1 MVNNEV
7 MERLTEQLKIKKLS
21 CSLSDDK
28 QAALITSETNIRYL
42 TDFANSEGTLLLTK
56 KGAVLL
62 VDFRY
67 GEAAQKKV
75 TNCKVIVYDSFS
87 DSLKDLIKCFGIE
100 EVLIEST
107 YITVSRA
114 NALKKIFSECSC
126 RLVANDTL
134 DKLLSNARIL
144 KSENEISKIE
154 KAQRITEEAYLEL
167 LNMVKPGVTEAEL
180 ALELEFLMRR
190 KGASGV
196 SFDLITIAGK
206 KTSMP
211 HGVPDNSVVQRGD
224 FVTFD
229 IGAIYDGYH
238 SDMTR
243 TIAVGEV
250 SDEQKEIYSIV
261 LEAQLAALEKVK
273 PGVNAGDIDKTA
285 RDIIVK
291 HGYGEYFK
299 HSTGHGVGLEI
310 HEQPFV
316 SPKSSTILSSGM
328 VITVEPGIYIPD
340 KFGVRIED
348 MVVVTKDG
356 FRNFANLSKELLVI
370 GC

>member
-1 MVNNEV
+1 MIDNESFK
-7 MERLTEQLKIKKLS
+7 RTDKLS
-21 CSLSDDK
+21 GQLSRDG

-42 TDFANSEGTLLLTK
+42 TGFANSEGTMLVSK
-56 KGAVLL
+56 KEAFLL

-67 GEAAQKKV
+67 GEAARKKV
-75 TNCKVIVYDSFS
+75 KNCEVIVYDSLG
-87 DSLKDLIKCFGIE
+87 DTLKELIKKLNVE
-100 EVLIEST
+100 EVLTEAS
-107 YITVSRA
+107 YVTVHMA
-114 NALKKIFSECSC
+114 NMFKKIFSECNC
-126 RLVANDTL
+126 KMKTNDAL
-134 DKLLSNARIL
+134 DKLLGNLRII
-144 KSENEISKIE
+144 KSDEEIAKIE

-180 ALELEFLMRR
+180 ALELEFLMRK

-261 LEAQLAALEKVK
+261 LEAQLAGLSKVK
-273 PGVNAGDIDKTA
+273 AGVKASEIDKA
-285 RDIIVK
+285 SRDIIES
-291 HGYGEYFK
+291 HGYGECFK
-299 HSTGHGVGLEI
+299 HATGHGVGLEI
-310 HEQPFV
+310 HELPSV
-316 SPKSSTILSSGM
+316 SPKSSFILSKGM
-328 VITVEPGIYIPD
+328 IITVEPGIYIPD

-348 MVVVTKDG
+348 MVAVTKDG
-356 FRNFANLSKELLVI
+356 CKNLAKLSKELFIV
-370 GC
+370 